1 MNRAQRRTVKKKTS
15 RLRIPSINEFDML
28 TDTQQMML
36 RNRCMRIKDWLLV
49 NIILKYWAKEI
60 DNLASWRHPQAE
72 IEANMD
78 KLLISRPRAVVGEAR
93 LMFMESEDLQLS
105 KEEEAKF
112 LVYMNLNTKEKQM
125 NGGAVNDVENSI

>member
-1 MNRAQRRTVKKKTS
+1 
-15 RLRIPSINEFDML
+15 
-28 TDTQQMML
+28 
-36 RNRCMRIKDWLLV
+36 MRIKDWLLV

-105 KEEEAKF
+105 KEEEARLMFMESEDLQLSKEEEAKF